1 MSWLPLFFRQRL
13 SLELGMS
20 LKRSRNSYRL
30 LIEKFKT
37 TDSKIIFNVASEAA
51 ASSLEKE
58 NQVYRGEERRAGVD
72 LSGKFIKNPY
82 NTSSPSARA

>member
-37 TDSKIIFNVASEAA
+37 TDSKIILNVASEAA

-58 NQVYRGEERRAGVD
+58 NQVYRGRAGVD